1 MDPMSII
8 LFDTTATLY
17 LLATLVYAVYL
28 LTHRARAAD
37 IGRYTLYAAFAFHTA
52 TIASRMALSGKFPGT
67 TFHETLTLFAW
78 LAIGLYIIAYH
89 KYGLTALGAFVTPFA
104 FVLLVTASFL
114 PREIAPF
121 SPALESYWLPF
132 HITIAFLGNAFFAVA
147 CFMSAMYLIQH
158 RYLKSRKL
166 GGVYFLLPS
175 LDVLDEV
182 GYRFITYGFT
192 LLTLAIITGAIW
204 SEHSTGSFWQWKH
217 RQVFSLIVW
226 FLYAGLLHG
235 RMTSGWRGKKAA
247 VLSCVA
253 FALVVSSYVII
264 NALAGGAHGYMR

>member
-1 MDPMSII
+1 MSII

-17 LLATLVYAVYL
+17 LLSTLVYAAYL
-28 LTHRARAAD
+28 ITHRPRVAD
-37 IGRYTLYAAFAFHTA
+37 IGRWTLYAAFAFHTA
-52 TIASRMALSGKFPGT
+52 VLISRMALAGRFPGAS
-67 TFHETLTLFAW
+67 FHETLTLFAW
-78 LAIGLYIIAYH
+78 LVIGLYIIAYL

-104 FVLLVTASFL
+104 LVLLVTASFL
-114 PREIAPF
+114 PREIAPLA
-121 SPALESYWLPF
+121 PALESYLLPF

-175 LDVLDEV
+175 LEVLDEI

-192 LLTLAIITGAIW
+192 LLTLAMITGAIW
-204 SEHSTGSFWQWKH
+204 SEHATGSFWQWKH

-226 FLYAGLLHG
+226 FLYAALLHG
-235 RMTSGWRGKKAA
+235 RLTSGWRGRKAA
-247 VLSCVA
+247 VLSCAA
-253 FALVVSSYVII
+253 FAVVVSSYVII
-264 NALAGGAHGYMR
+264 NILAGGAHGYLR